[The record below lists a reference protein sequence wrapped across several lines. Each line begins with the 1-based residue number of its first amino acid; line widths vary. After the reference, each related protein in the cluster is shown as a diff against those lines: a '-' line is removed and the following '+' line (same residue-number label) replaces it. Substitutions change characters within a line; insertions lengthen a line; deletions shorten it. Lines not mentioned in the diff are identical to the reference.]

1 MAGVEENEDGAR
13 FLLLEWEMWLQ
24 AAYIWRAFWVEQFT
38 RRRRFMNTVKVVAV
52 GLAVGLGALGAP
64 QLSAQEYTS
73 VMVRDIKWQD
83 APSIGPGAKT
93 AVIHGDPK
101 SSGPFVLRL
110 KLPPKT
116 TIGVHT
122 HPATENVTIL
132 SGTLFFSPTD
142 KLDKKAAKAYGPG
155 SYFSIAQGKPM
166 FAYTGDKEAT
176 LQLHGTGPWGIEYLD
191 KKEGAANKK

>member
-1 MAGVEENEDGAR
+1 MKK
-13 FLLLEWEMWLQ
+13 
-24 AAYIWRAFWVEQFT
+24 
-38 RRRRFMNTVKVVAV
+38 VKIAPIA
-52 GLAVGLGALGAP
+52 LAVTLSGMMAAPAL
-64 QLSAQEYTS
+64 AQQYTE
-73 VMVRDIKWQD
+73 VMQRDIKWQD

-101 SSGPFVLRL
+101 SSGPFVMRL

-132 SGTLFFSPTD
+132 SGTLYFAASD
-142 KLDKKAAKAYGPG
+142 KLDRKAAKAFGPG

-166 FAYTGDKEAT
+166 FAYAGDKEVT
-176 LQLHGTGPWGIEYLD
+176 LQLHGTGPWGITYLEP
-191 KKEGAANKK
+191 KEGAAKKK